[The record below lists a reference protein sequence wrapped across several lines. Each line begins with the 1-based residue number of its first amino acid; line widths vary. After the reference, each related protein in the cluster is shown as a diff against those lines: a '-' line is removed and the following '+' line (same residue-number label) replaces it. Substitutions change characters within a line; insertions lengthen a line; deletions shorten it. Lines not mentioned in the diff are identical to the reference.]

1 MRITGGKAKGRF
13 LASLKGMAIRPTS
26 DKVREAV
33 FNLLGQDITGLTV
46 LDLFAGTGSLGIEA
60 LSRGALWAFFIDSS
74 KKSTDLIWK
83 NLVSCGF
90 EDVGFVMKRDLRV
103 KLPMEQNLLKDGVDI
118 VFLDPPYGKDLISPT
133 LMKLSKSKI
142 LTSNSLV
149 VAESS
154 RRDRLPSR
162 VGNIS
167 LSDTRIYGQTKI
179 DIYNSEVS

>member
-60 LSRGALWAFFIDSS
+60 LSRGALWAFFIDNS
-74 KKSTDLIWK
+74 KSSTDLIRK

-90 EDVGFVMKRDLRV
+90 EDIGFVLKRDLRGR
-103 KLPMEQNLLKDGVDI
+103 LPTEQNLLKDGVDLI
-118 VFLDPPYGKDLISPT
+118 FLDPPYGKDLILSM
-133 LMKLSKSKI
+133 LIKLSKSKI

-154 RRDRLPSR
+154 KRDRLPPR
-162 VGNIS
+162 VGSVS